1 MFRGARV
8 FATLQRCRTHV
19 VAPARIL
26 TRFQA
31 RNLASR
37 LNTDDILSS
46 EQAQKVAQISE
57 AFLQNPDI
65 RKSLERF
72 QKLLASKGL
81 DKGPSPSLFKMMLL
95 LGQSDIRAALND
107 LKTSLEAANIE
118 LTPSDM
124 HAIMTYYRKHM
135 L

>member
-1 MFRGARV
+1 MFRAARV
-8 FATLQRCRTHV
+8 IATLQRCRAPV
-19 VAPARIL
+19 VTPARIL
-26 TRFQA
+26 TWFQA
-31 RNLASR
+31 RNFASR

-46 EQAQKVAQISE
+46 EQAQKVEQISQ

-65 RKSLERF
+65 RRSVERF
-72 QKLLASKGL
+72 QQLLVSKGL
-81 DKGPSPSLFKMMLL
+81 DKGPSPSLFQMMLL
-95 LGQSDIRAALND
+95 LGQSDVRAALNE

>member
-1 MFRGARV
+1 MFRAARV
-8 FATLQRCRTHV
+8 IATLQRCRAPV
-19 VAPARIL
+19 VASARIL

-31 RNLASR
+31 RNFASR

-46 EQAQKVAQISE
+46 EQAQKVEQISQ

-65 RKSLERF
+65 RRSVERF
-72 QKLLASKGL
+72 QQLLVSKGL
-81 DKGPSPSLFKMMLL
+81 DKGPSPSLFQMMLL
-95 LGQSDIRAALND
+95 LGQSDVRAALNE